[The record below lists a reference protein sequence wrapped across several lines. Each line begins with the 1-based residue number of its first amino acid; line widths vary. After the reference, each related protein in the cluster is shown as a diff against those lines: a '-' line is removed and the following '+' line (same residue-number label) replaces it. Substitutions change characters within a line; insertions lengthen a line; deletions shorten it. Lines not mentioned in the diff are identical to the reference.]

1 VVISLLLLKVDL
13 TTDEKERFV
22 KLVKE
27 DLKAA
32 KALSKNFKF
41 ESKEVKKPY
50 SHSVLVKPN
59 DYAKQED
66 ILVNDLRN
74 ASEKHLDLDIDNIYF
89 DAQGNLDLN
98 RAYFN
103 ALKEVEDTNEEI
115 SILLREYTK
124 TLDEE
129 GTKEAKILFTQKDGI
144 EDLSEDL
151 KTQVKELNKVVKKN
165 LEIRV
170 AAYIKLMKEELS
182 AVKVKDKKDFSSSSE
197 KEILQPDKKD
207 SILNAY
213 YSKKTKSI
221 ENTIETMLKLIK
233 RLRVPTETKDMTDIQ
248 RENFVEKDAAK
259 DSLFKILRK
268 IGTYLNRSREI
279 RPVGTTEIDGKEKPN
294 IDVSFDRHKA
304 VLEVHLKDMM
314 KTVKTH
320 YERENELKDRIN
332 ALQMLLGGGELG
344 LIEEL
349 KVKDTTLR
357 TIKKIAKAIEY
368 KGSLADFV
376 KKTLL
381 EKNEN
386 AVRRNNIEIRKR
398 LETILGKEV
407 LVINNRLIF
416 FESMAKNRNH
426 IKKKDIRNKGFV
438 NFEDKGGKQG
448 YSRIYE
454 GYSDLMESGNKINQ
468 ELNKRVDSR
477 TLFEYILDYAG
488 EKGATSLKPKT
499 QKRRQ
504 AFDKLP
510 RNKKLK
516 VIKEIS
522 EKIQESP
529 LIEKYEFDKL
539 QNLLLSDYDVIEEAV
554 DEMETRGI
562 TNEEFVGELTEESFM
577 MDYIEKIN
585 STYFPSIPPR
595 FYPMSEG
602 QKMRMRRLLIKNIR
616 QFTNKVGEENL
627 TVSNDTIQDLIQQF
641 NREQG
646 NVEEE

>member
-1 VVISLLLLKVDL
+1 MISLLLLKVDL

-41 ESKEVKKPY
+41 ETKEVKKPY

-66 ILVNDLRN
+66 ILVNDLRDTL
-74 ASEKHLDLDIDNIYF
+74 SE
-89 DAQGNLDLN
+89 GNLDLDK
-98 RAYFN
+98 AYFN
-103 ALKEVEDTNEEI
+103 ALEEVENTNEEI

-129 GTKEAKILFTQKDGI
+129 GMKEAKMLFTQKDGI

-151 KTQVKELNKVVKKN
+151 KTQVGELNKVVEKN
-165 LEIRV
+165 LEIRIK
-170 AAYIKLMKEELS
+170 AYIKLMEEELA
-182 AVKVKDKKDFSSSSE
+182 AVKVKDIFSSSE

-207 SILNAY
+207 SILNTY
-213 YSKKTKSI
+213 YSKKKKSI

-233 RLRVPTETKDMTDIQ
+233 RLRVPEETEDMNNIQ

-268 IGTYLNRSREI
+268 IGTYLDSSREI

-314 KTVKTH
+314 KIVKTH

-332 ALQMLLGGGELG
+332 ALQMLLGEGELG

-349 KVKDTTLR
+349 KVKDTTLK

-407 LVINNRLIF
+407 SVIDNRLVF
-416 FESMAKNRNH
+416 FQSMAKNRNH
-426 IKKKDIRNKGFV
+426 IKKKDIRNKRFV
-438 NFEDKGGKQG
+438 HFEDKGGKQG

-510 RNKKLK
+510 RNKKLE

-522 EKIQESP
+522 EKMEESP
-529 LIEKYEFDKL
+529 LLKKYGFDKL
-539 QNLLLSDYDVIEEAV
+539 QNLLLSDYGVIEEAI

-562 TNEEFVGELTEESFM
+562 TNEEFVGELTQESFM
-577 MDYIEKIN
+577 LDYIEKIK

-602 QKMRMRRLLIKNIR
+602 QKKRMYRLLIKNIR
-616 QFTNKVGEENL
+616 QFTDKVGEENL
-627 TVSNDTIQDLIQQF
+627 TIDNDTIQDLIQQF

>member
-1 VVISLLLLKVDL
+1 MSSLLLLKVDL
-13 TTDEKERFV
+13 IESEKKRFE
-22 KLVKE
+22 KLVEK
-27 DLKAA
+27 DLEAA

-41 ESKEVKKPY
+41 ETKEVKKPY

-66 ILVNDLRN
+66 VLVNDLRIGDGDR
-74 ASEKHLDLDIDNIYF
+74 DLD
-89 DAQGNLDLN
+89 

-103 ALKEVEDTNEEI
+103 ALNEAEDTNQEI

-129 GTKEAKILFTQKDGI
+129 GTKEAKMLFTQKDGI

-151 KTQVKELNKVVKKN
+151 KTQVEELNKVVEKN

-170 AAYIKLMKEELS
+170 AAYIKLMKEELA

-213 YSKKTKSI
+213 YSKKKKSI

-233 RLRVPTETKDMTDIQ
+233 RLRVPIETEDMNNIQ

-268 IGTYLNRSREI
+268 IGTYLDSSREI

-314 KTVKTH
+314 KIVKTH

-332 ALQMLLGGGELG
+332 ALQMLLGEGELG

-349 KVKDTTLR
+349 EVKNTTLK

-386 AVRRNNIEIRKR
+386 AVRRNNKIIREKLEI
-398 LETILGKEV
+398 ILGKEV
-407 LVINNRLIF
+407 SVINNRLMVF
-416 FESMAKNRNH
+416 QSMAENRNH
-426 IKKKDIRNKGFV
+426 IKKKDIRNNRFV
-438 NFEDKGGKQG
+438 PFEDKGAKQG

-488 EKGATSLKPKT
+488 EKGATALKPKT

-504 AFDKLP
+504 AFDELP

-522 EKIQESP
+522 EKMEKSP
-529 LIEKYEFDKL
+529 LLKKYKFDKL
-539 QNLLLSDYDVIEEAV
+539 QNLLLSDYGVIEEAI
-554 DEMETRGI
+554 DEMKDRRLVSLLGMEGREAEYTDLESMIEYFVTRI
-562 TNEEFVGELTEESFM
+562 
-577 MDYIEKIN
+577 DD
-585 STYFPSIPPR
+585 TYFPSIPPR

-602 QKMRMRRLLIKNIR
+602 QTTRMADLMR
-616 QFTNKVGEENL
+616 ENSKKIL
-627 TVSNDTIQDLIQQF
+627 DKATEIAAQPI
-641 NREQG
+641 
-646 NVEEE
+646 EEEE